1 MTEGAQHDAAEL
13 RAMGIGHP
21 SIHDDAELVEIV
33 EMLLDLGVELDDM
46 AGNDITFLGAPL
58 MIRPDATIEPGEV
71 FPRAQAEADFRARAA
86 VALGYNID
94 EDAQLLTPA
103 EVDTVE
109 FFDVMREVVGED
121 DLLAMMRVMGG
132 SMARLSRTVSVV
144 NGAHASARFESI
156 GTRKLSGISEPVE
169 LFQLM

>member
-1 MTEGAQHDAAEL
+1 
-13 RAMGIGHP
+13 
-21 SIHDDAELVEIV
+21 
-33 EMLLDLGVELDDM
+33 
-46 AGNDITFLGAPL
+46 